1 MHLERV
7 CRLLDMGAR
16 FVIEFNPCS
25 DVDFHGLLR
34 DVKLRINDGGDVSL
48 ILGNGATVLAF
59 GLTLANYKRV
69 WRCWQNGTPSETQ
82 RRDTRWG

>member
-25 DVDFHGLLR
+25 DVDFRGLLR
-34 DVKLRINDGGDVSL
+34 DVRLRINDGGDVSL